1 MTRYRIYPDDHLA
14 TATKTELLDWM
25 AAERSGL
32 LMQLADLDERT
43 LCQQAVT
50 GGWTAKDLLAHV
62 AYWDA
67 FFAQSV
73 EMALVG
79 RAGEIAEVNLDERNA
94 AVYAERQTWPL
105 ITVLDDLAA
114 ARAAFL
120 EVFSKAPAYA
130 LDVEWQ
136 FGWGRASLRRI
147 TKWRGYHDSEH
158 ATQIEDWRAG
168 RRGNGTPGIPPDL

>member
-1 MTRYRIYPDDHLA
+1 MTRYHIYPADHLA
-14 TATKTELLDWM
+14 VASQTDLLAWL

-32 LMQLADLDERT
+32 LTQLVDLDERT
-43 LCQQAVT
+43 LSQQAVI

-67 FFAQSV
+67 FFARSV
-73 EMALVG
+73 EMALAG
-79 RAGEIAEVNLDERNA
+79 RADEVADLNLDEHSA
-94 AVYAERQTWPL
+94 AMYAGRQIWPL
-105 ITVLDDLAA
+105 AAVLDDLAT

-120 EVFSKAPAYA
+120 EVFSEAPAEA

-136 FGWGRASLRRI
+136 FGRGRASLRSI

-158 ATQIEDWRAG
+158 ATRIEDWRAG
-168 RRGNGTPGIPPDL
+168 GPASK